1 MQNFLRFFYKK
12 MKMINSCT
20 HIFTLLLRTCHYYLS
35 TRHTDRV
42 SKTDIEKF
50 LELILQAQTQV
61 ECLATHVVVIGV
73 IRIAPIDRHVEI
85 ELQAIRQGEPEVG
98 IHHQQRGIALV
109 ALVVEIERVGGS
121 QVLALVALPGKNAVV
136 VGSYLEARHLAEIH
150 QADGLHAVAAAHVVV
165 AVYHI
170 IIIGET
176 AAQQDAIHEDALLQ
190 FGEIAH
196 LREAVDDAG
205 THRRCLGDAIWHKTG
220 AILHRL
226 RIVVVEVLEDAELH
240 LRALA
245 HLHRHAPQAAQQMQ
259 SRDERLVAAQAEGGI
274 QREVIV
280 WLGGDAIKRVAIYQI
295 ESHVWISLATEQ
307 RVVIGKIAIT
317 R

>member
-1 MQNFLRFFYKK
+1 M
-12 MKMINSCT
+12 SCYARRRDRSNT
-20 HIFTLLLRTCHYYLS
+20 YRANRS
-35 TRHTDRV
+35 TRRNRASGDSTGRARSEH
-42 SKTDIEKF
+42 SPP
-50 LELILQAQTQV
+50 
-61 ECLATHVVVIGV
+61 AT
-73 IRIAPIDRHVEI
+73 RHC
-85 ELQAIRQGEPEVG
+85 PCP
-98 IHHQQRGIALV
+98 
-109 ALVVEIERVGGS
+109 LVVEIERVGGS
-121 QVLALVALPGKNAVV
+121 QVLALVALPGENAVV

-190 FGEIAH
+190 FGEITH

-205 THRRCLGDAIWHKTG
+205 THRRCLRDAIWHKTG

-259 SRDERLVAAQAEGGI
+259 SRNEQLVAAQAEGGI

-295 ESHVWISLATEQ
+295 EAHVWISLATEQ

>member
-1 MQNFLRFFYKK
+1 MQNFLRFFCKK
-12 MKMINSCT
+12 MKMINACT
-20 HIFTLLLRTCHYYLS
+20 HILHYYLS
-35 TRHTDRV
+35 TRHIDRV
-42 SKTDIEKF
+42 SKTDIDKS
-50 LELILQAQTQV
+50 LELILQSQAQV
-61 ECLATHVVVIGV
+61 VCLATHVVVIGV

-85 ELQAIRQGEPEVG
+85 ELQAIRQGEPEAS

-121 QVLALVALPGKNAVV
+121 QVLALVALPGENAVV

-190 FGEIAH
+190 FGEITH

-205 THRRCLGDAIWHKTG
+205 THRRCLRDAIWHKTG

-226 RIVVVEVLEDAELH
+226 QIVVVEVLEDAELH

-259 SRDERLVAAQAEGGI
+259 SRNEQLVAAQAEGGI

-295 ESHVWISLATEQ
+295 EAHVWISLATEQ

>member
-73 IRIAPIDRHVEI
+73 MRIAPIVRHVEI
-85 ELQAIRQGEPEVG
+85 ELQTARQGHAEAG
-98 IHHQQRGIALV
+98 IHHQQRGVSLV
-109 ALVVEIERVGGS
+109 ALGVEIQRVGGS
-121 QVLALVALPGKNAVV
+121 KVLALVAFPGEDAVV
-136 VGSYLEARHLAEIH
+136 VGSYLETRHLAELH
-150 QADGLHAVAAAHVVV
+150 QADGLHAVAAAHIVV

-170 IIIGET
+170 IIIGQA
-176 AAQQDAIHEDALLQ
+176 AAQQDAIYKDALLQ
-190 FGEIAH
+190 FGEVAH

-205 THRRCLGDAIWHKTG
+205 THRGCFGNAIWHKTG

-226 RIVVVEVLEDAELH
+226 GIVVVEVLEDAELH

>member
-1 MQNFLRFFYKK
+1 MQ
-12 MKMINSCT
+12 S
-20 HIFTLLLRTCHYYLS
+20 
-35 TRHTDRV
+35 
-42 SKTDIEKF
+42 
-50 LELILQAQTQV
+50 QAQV
-61 ECLATHVVVIGV
+61 VCLATHVVVIGV

-85 ELQAIRQGEPEVG
+85 ELQAIRQGEPEAS

-121 QVLALVALPGKNAVV
+121 QVLALVALPGENAVV

-170 IIIGET
+170 IIISQT
-176 AAQQDAIHEDALLQ
+176 STQQDTIQEDTLLKS
-190 FGEIAH
+190 GEIAH

-205 THRRCLGDAIWHKTG
+205 THRRCLRDAIWHKTG

-259 SRDERLVAAQAEGGI
+259 SRNEQLVAAQAEGGI

>member
-1 MQNFLRFFYKK
+1 MQ
-12 MKMINSCT
+12 S
-20 HIFTLLLRTCHYYLS
+20 
-35 TRHTDRV
+35 
-42 SKTDIEKF
+42 
-50 LELILQAQTQV
+50 QAQV
-61 ECLATHVVVIGV
+61 VCLATHVVVIGV

-85 ELQAIRQGEPEVG
+85 ELQAIRQGEPEAS

-121 QVLALVALPGKNAVV
+121 QVLALVALPGENAVV

-165 AVYHI
+165 AVYL
-170 IIIGET
+170 GET

-190 FGEIAH
+190 FGEITH

-205 THRRCLGDAIWHKTG
+205 THRRCLRDAIWHKTG

-259 SRDERLVAAQAEGGI
+259 SRNEQLVAAQAEGGI

-295 ESHVWISLATEQ
+295 EAHVWISLATEQ

>member
-1 MQNFLRFFYKK
+1 MQ
-12 MKMINSCT
+12 S
-20 HIFTLLLRTCHYYLS
+20 
-35 TRHTDRV
+35 
-42 SKTDIEKF
+42 
-50 LELILQAQTQV
+50 QAQV

-121 QVLALVALPGKNAVV
+121 QVLALVALPGENAVV

-176 AAQQDAIHEDALLQ
+176 
-190 FGEIAH
+190 
-196 LREAVDDAG
+196 
-205 THRRCLGDAIWHKTG
+205 
-220 AILHRL
+220 
-226 RIVVVEVLEDAELH
+226 
-240 LRALA
+240 
-245 HLHRHAPQAAQQMQ
+245 AAQQMQ

>member
-1 MQNFLRFFYKK
+1 MQ
-12 MKMINSCT
+12 S
-20 HIFTLLLRTCHYYLS
+20 
-35 TRHTDRV
+35 
-42 SKTDIEKF
+42 
-50 LELILQAQTQV
+50 QAQV
-61 ECLATHVVVIGV
+61 VCLATHVVVIGV

-85 ELQAIRQGEPEVG
+85 ELQAIRQGEPEAS

-121 QVLALVALPGKNAVV
+121 QVLALVALPGENAVV

-190 FGEIAH
+190 FGEITH

-205 THRRCLGDAIWHKTG
+205 THRRCLRDAIWHKTG

-259 SRDERLVAAQAEGGI
+259 SRNEQLVAAQAEGGI

-295 ESHVWISLATEQ
+295 ETHVWISLATEQ

>member
-1 MQNFLRFFYKK
+1 MG
-12 MKMINSCT
+12 IT
-20 HIFTLLLRTCHYYLS
+20 PIVGHIEVQVQPIGQC
-35 TRHTDRV
+35 
-42 SKTDIEKF
+42 
-50 LELILQAQTQV
+50 QT
-61 ECLATHVVVIGV
+61 EA
-73 IRIAPIDRHVEI
+73 
-85 ELQAIRQGEPEVG
+85 G
-98 IHHQQRGIALV
+98 IQHQQRCISLV
-109 ALVVEIERVGGS
+109 ALGIEIERIGRCQILS
-121 QVLALVALPGKNAVV
+121 LISLPGEDAIIVGTYLE
-136 VGSYLEARHLAEIH
+136 GSYLAELH
-150 QADGLHAVAAAHVVV
+150 ETDSLHAITATHVVV

-170 IIIGET
+170 IIIGQT
-176 AAQQDAIHEDALLQ
+176 STQQDTIQEDTLLKP
-190 FGEIAH
+190 GEIAH
-196 LREAVDDAG
+196 LREAVDDARTERG
-205 THRRCLGDAIWHKTG
+205 CLGYAVRHQTG

-226 RIVVVEVLEDAELH
+226 RIVVVEVQEDAELH

-259 SRDERLVAAQAEGGI
+259 SRDERLVAAQSEGGI